1 MSKKIE
7 DLDTP
12 LQKPAASAI
21 AEMKSDETL
30 KKLGVTG
37 IFISET
43 LRALAVQMAYF
54 SRSRMKAEDVK
65 KMYAAAGLYRIS
77 DKEAATAN
85 TQTLLS
91 KHVIGHAID
100 IVPEIDGIIS
110 WNAPKEVWQRMG
122 EIGKKYG
129 FEWGG
134 DWKEFQD
141 YPHFQ
146 M

>member
-7 DLDTP
+7 DLDAP

-21 AEMKSDETL
+21 ADMKTDATL
-30 KKLGVTG
+30 KSLGVTG

-43 LRALAVQMAYF
+43 RRDLAVQMAYY
-54 SRSRMKAEDVK
+54 SRSRMGVDDVK

-77 DKEAATAN
+77 DAEAKTAN
-85 TQTLLS
+85 TKTLSS
-91 KHVIGHAID
+91 KHILGRAID
-100 IVPEIDGIIS
+100 IVPEIEGTVA
-110 WNAPKEVWQRMG
+110 WRAPKEVWQRIG